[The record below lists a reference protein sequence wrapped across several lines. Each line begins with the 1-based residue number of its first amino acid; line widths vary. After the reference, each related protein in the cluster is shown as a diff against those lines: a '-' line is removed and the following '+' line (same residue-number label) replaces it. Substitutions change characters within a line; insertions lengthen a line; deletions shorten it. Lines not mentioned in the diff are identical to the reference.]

1 MTSGKTIGLMI
12 QIFVGKVM
20 SLIFSMLSRFFIAFL
35 PRTKCLFF
43 FFPPQQQSPSA
54 VILES
59 REIKS
64 VTAFIVYPC
73 IFHEIM
79 DLDAVIFVF

>member
-43 FFPPQQQSPSA
+43 FPPQLQAPSA

-59 REIKS
+59 RKIKS